1 MVWGTFTAAH
11 IISLFVAVILNVAL
25 YFILKNKSDKIK
37 TIVLLVFSSFGIL
50 AIIYNLVA
58 WNSPIEYLPFH
69 MCNINALLIPIALI
83 TKNKRVGNLLLLWS
97 IGALIALVV
106 NHMAQDYELFKLVF
120 FQYFLSHTFEFG
132 IPILIFALKL
142 IPMDPKTIP
151 STLIISFII
160 LTVVHFINV
169 GLNNYIVKN
178 DLRDWKGDLIVVN
191 YMFTIYPDNPALQF
205 FYNLIPH
212 SYFYVLPIIPVFAV
226 YLLLVYS
233 PILIK
238 EYKKKRASTN

>member
-106 NHMAQDYELFKLVF
+106 NHMAQDYELFKIVF
-120 FQYFLSHTFEFG
+120 LQYYLSHTFEFG

-169 GLNNYIVKN
+169 GLSNYIVKN

-205 FYNLIPH
+205 FYSLIPH
-212 SYFYVLPIIPVFAV
+212 SYFYVLPIIPVFAA
-226 YLLLVYS
+226 YLLLIYS

>member
-97 IGALIALVV
+97 KVALIALVV
-106 NHMAQDYELFKLVF
+106 NHMAQDYELFKIVF
-120 FQYFLSHTFEFG
+120 LQYFYWSW
-132 IPILIFALKL
+132 I
-142 IPMDPKTIP
+142 
-151 STLIISFII
+151 
-160 LTVVHFINV
+160 
-169 GLNNYIVKN
+169 
-178 DLRDWKGDLIVVN
+178 
-191 YMFTIYPDNPALQF
+191 
-205 FYNLIPH
+205 
-212 SYFYVLPIIPVFAV
+212 
-226 YLLLVYS
+226 
-233 PILIK
+233 
-238 EYKKKRASTN
+238 